1 MPTDKEIFCYT
12 GHMAAKDY
20 KKIEDSIAEQIAED
34 KAKGILSPYRCSD
47 EAVLRRNPSRDKANL
62 WRPPYVRDC
71 EKILHLP
78 VYNRYADKTQVFS
91 FYKNDDLTRRML
103 HVQLVSR
110 IARSIG
116 SVLGLNTD
124 LIEAMALGHDI
135 GHTPF
140 GHPGERFL
148 SKLLES
154 EIGLKFNHNVH
165 SVRVLDTIF
174 RRNVS
179 LQTLDGIICHNGEFE
194 QQEYRPRFLL
204 DGTTPEAAFAAFDA
218 TVTACDQTGD
228 AAIKQLVPMTLE
240 GCVVRICDMIAYLG
254 KDRQDAVTAKLI
266 PSDEPFTSQEI
277 GTINAKI
284 INNLTVDI
292 INNSY
297 GKDYILLSPEYFQ
310 DLKTAKKENYEKIY
324 MTPTLSDTYNNVIQP
339 MFAQLFNKLRDDL
352 VKENTDSPI
361 FSHHLDYM
369 SRFTSWYEDDA
380 ANGTKRYDQEDPN
393 RIVTDYIASM
403 TDDYFIDLYENQFPD
418 SELKVAYKSY
428 FE

>member
-1 MPTDKEIFCYT
+1 
-12 GHMAAKDY
+12 MAAKEY
-20 KKIEDSIAEQIAED
+20 KKIDESIAEQIAED
-34 KAKGILSPYRCSD
+34 KAKGIQSPYRCSD
-47 EAVLRRNPSRDKANL
+47 DAVLRRNPDRDKANL
-62 WRPPYVRDC
+62 WRPAFVRDS

-78 VYNRYADKTQVFS
+78 LYNRYAGKTQVFS

-116 SVLGLNTD
+116 AVLGLNTD
-124 LIEAMALGHDI
+124 LIEAIALGHDI

-148 SKLLES
+148 SKLLEN
-154 EIGLKFNHNVH
+154 ETGLLFNHNVH
-165 SVRVLDTIF
+165 SVRVIDTIF

-194 QQEYRPRFLL
+194 QQEYRPRFLPS
-204 DGTTPEAAFAAFDA
+204 GTTTQDAFKAFDA
-218 TVTACDQTGD
+218 TVNACDRTGD

-266 PSDEPFTSQEI
+266 SPDEPFTSQEI

-297 GKDYILLSPEYFQ
+297 GKDYILLSPGYFQ
-310 DLKTAKKENYEKIY
+310 DLKTAKKENYKKIY
-324 MTPTLSDTYNNVIQP
+324 MTPTLSDTYNNIIQP
-339 MFAQLFNKLRDDL
+339 MFAQVFHKLRDDL
-352 VKENTDSPI
+352 IAGHTESPI
-361 FSHHLDYM
+361 FSHHLEYTA
-369 SRFTSWYEDDA
+369 RFTSWYDDDEIA
-380 ANGTKRYDQEDPN
+380 SRIPYPEEDPN
-393 RIVTDYIASM
+393 RIVADYIASM
-403 TDDYFIDLYENQFPD
+403 TDDYFIDLYAHLFPD
-418 SELKVAYKSY
+418 SPLHVEYKSY
-428 FE
+428 FDSKAY